1 MAQTRYSPVEFPSEG
16 ITLRGRLYLPDRL
29 PAPVVVMAHGFSATI
44 PMALDRYAEEFQE
57 SGLAVLAF
65 DQPGLGS
72 SDGHPRGEINPW
84 VSARAY
90 RSAVDHAVGL
100 VEIDPDRV
108 ALWGDS
114 MSSRVGLVVAALDER
129 TRGLV
134 CQVPAMGDV
143 IPNEPGI
150 SAQFD
155 EIAAVLLGGEVRRPS
170 ETWKSMPVV
179 SPDQESTPSA
189 LAPLTAFRWFIEYGA
204 RYGSGWRNR
213 VVFTAAHGL
222 PAFDPFAC
230 AHRVRVPVQFVM
242 SPDDEMP
249 GASSE
254 VARELLGLLSGPTEL
269 VEVDGGHF
277 GIIEYPSAAFERAS
291 AAESAFLTRVLSA
304 DVGHLDAS
312 PQSRPEPGP
321 PP

>member
-1 MAQTRYSPVEFPSEG
+1 M
-16 ITLRGRLYLPDRL
+16 
-29 PAPVVVMAHGFSATI
+29 VMAHGFSATI
-44 PMALDRYAEEFQE
+44 PMVMDRYAETFQE

-65 DQPGLGS
+65 DQLGLGS

-100 VEIDPDRV
+100 SEIDPGRV

-114 MSSRVGLVVAALDER
+114 MSSRVALVVAALDER
-129 TRGLV
+129 VRGLV
-134 CQVPAMGDV
+134 CQVPAMGAV
-143 IPNEPGI
+143 VPNEPGT

-155 EIAAVLLGGEVRRPS
+155 EIAAVLRGVDLRRPS
-170 ETWKSMPVV
+170 GTWESLPVV
-179 SPDQESTPSA
+179 SPDQESTPCA
-189 LAPLTAFRWFIEYGA
+189 LLPLTAFRWFIGYGA

-213 VVFTAAHGL
+213 VVFTATDGL

-230 AHRVRVPVQFVM
+230 AHRVRVPSQFVM
-242 SPDDEMP
+242 SPDDEIP

-254 VARELLGLLSGPTEL
+254 VARALLGLLPGPTEL

-291 AAESAFLTRVLSA
+291 AAESAFLTGVLSA
-304 DVGHLDAS
+304 D
-312 PQSRPEPGP
+312 
-321 PP
+321 